1 MPDPGLASP
10 TYQVDFDPLGKRVE
24 VAPNT
29 TLLEAAQLAGLALSS
44 ACGGMGNCGQCRLV
58 ILAGDVSPPTA
69 DEKYILTEPELQRGQ
84 RLACNTR
91 IHGNLKIH
99 VPKSS
104 LITTQRLQLE
114 ANLGE
119 LTLDPLIH
127 AYDLEVPPPT
137 LHDPRSDLERLA
149 AALPPIPNQ
158 TIGSASRG
166 IGSSIAPRST
176 LHAPSALPP
185 IPNQA
190 IGSASRGIGAEPAV
204 VRQITSTARA
214 CHWNLT
220 VFLRDLALLPVGA
233 EIVGV
238 VSSGL
243 SPVGLAV
250 DLGTTKIAASLVDL
264 TNGNELA
271 VAGALN
277 PQIGYGEDVIS
288 RLTHAWRNPDG
299 GHTLAA
305 MVRETLDDLLGE
317 LTEQADVNRS
327 QVADVCIVGNTA
339 MTHLLIELPVRQL
352 ATSPYV
358 AATNTAINIKARDL
372 GLTTAP
378 GAYVHVLPGIG
389 GFVGADHVAMILAS
403 HLDQTEQVALGI
415 DIGTNT
421 EIALARPDRGFLTSV
436 SCASGPAF
444 EGAHISDGMRAAAG
458 AIEAVELTAT
468 GLNLKTV
475 DNAPAIGLCGSGII
489 DSVAEL
495 RRWQMINE
503 QGRLDR
509 HHQRVREGG
518 HGAEF
523 LLVPATQSG
532 NQHDVVITQD
542 DINEIQL
549 AKGAI
554 RAGLEVLLDATATA
568 PEEVKDVVI
577 AGAFGSFL
585 KIQSALDIGLLPH
598 LPNAHYRQVGN
609 AALVG
614 AKWALISNQA
624 RERARQIVAQTNY
637 LELTTY
643 PKFNRRFAL
652 GMLFPKDHELSVV
665 QRSDG

>member
-1 MPDPGLASP
+1 MPDPIPTSP
-10 TYQVDFDPLGKRVE
+10 TYQVDFEPLGKRVD

-29 TLLEAAQLAGLALSS
+29 TLLEAAQQAGLALSS

-58 ILAGDVSPPTA
+58 ILAGDSSPPTA
-69 DEKYILTEPELQRGQ
+69 DEKYILTELELQRGQ

-91 IHGNLKIH
+91 IYGDLKVH

-149 AALPPIPNQ
+149 ALIPPVPNQ

-166 IGSSIAPRST
+166 IGS
-176 LHAPSALPP
+176 
-185 IPNQA
+185 
-190 IGSASRGIGAEPAV
+190 ASRAIGAEPAV

-214 CHWNLT
+214 CPMPGRCNWRLT
-220 VFLRDLALLPVGA
+220 LFLRHLALHPVGA

-243 SPVGLAV
+243 SPVGLAI

-264 TNGNELA
+264 TNANQLA

-277 PQIGYGEDVIS
+277 PQLGYGEDVIS
-288 RLTHAWRNPDG
+288 RLTHAWRNPHA

-305 MVRETLDDLLGE
+305 IVRETLDDLLGE
-317 LTEQADVNRS
+317 LTEQAGVSRN

-339 MTHLLIELPVRQL
+339 MTHLLLELPVRQL

-358 AATNTAINIKARDL
+358 AATNTAINMKARDL

-403 HLDQTEQVALGI
+403 HLDQTQHVALGI

-421 EIALARPDRGFLTSV
+421 EIALARPDKGFLTSV

-489 DSVAEL
+489 DCLAEL

-509 HHQRVREGG
+509 HHQRVREGQ

-523 LLVPATQSG
+523 LLVPAPQSG
-532 NQHDVVITQD
+532 NQHDLVITQD
-542 DINEIQL
+542 DINQIQL

-554 RAGLEVLLDATATA
+554 RAGLEVLLDATTTA
-568 PEEVKDVVI
+568 PEEVKEVVI

-609 AALVG
+609 AALAG
-614 AKWALISNQA
+614 AKWALISSQA
-624 RERARQIVAQTNY
+624 RQRARQIVAQTNY

-643 PKFNRRFAL
+643 PKFSRRFAL

-665 QRSDG
+665 QSTCSK